1 MKEFIKPFF
10 SIFSVGFFL
19 FSISILLPFNLRNL
33 PFILFALL
41 AIYFLGQSKVN
52 LDPKYNALL
61 CINGSYFVATL
72 CSMFYTENHL
82 EGMENILSISPMV
95 ISPLVFYAV
104 YTRFSI
110 NHERATNFLYR
121 GFFYS
126 TVLFFLAILIY
137 SYLKGFITE
146 TYLLHYPERLHVK
159 FGKYSLHPLYA
170 SMFVVISLIFSAPI
184 IQDLKRKTS
193 KFAHLLAVGFLIL
206 ELLLLARKAAI
217 LISAVI
223 FLYYFIYYKNKR
235 GLIYFLATLSVF
247 SILAYTN
254 EFLRGRFVEF
264 TQTLMALDFK
274 NSGSTSTRLQTYSF
288 SLDAILKAPIFGYG
302 VGDAKDILGQYYAQN
317 NRPYYNAHNQFLGA
331 WLSSGIIGAGS
342 LIIILINGFK
352 MAIKSRDF
360 IYASVLFLFMSM
372 AFIEN
377 ILETQT
383 GILLFSFFVNF
394 FAFQGLK
401 NNISTNKNVY

>member
-10 SIFSVGFFL
+10 NIFSVGFFL

-72 CSMFYTENHL
+72 CSMLYTENHL

-110 NHERATNFLYR
+110 NHERAINFLYR

-146 TYLLHYPERLHVK
+146 TYLLHYPERLDVK

-206 ELLLLARKAAI
+206 ELLLFCL
-217 LISAVI
+217 
-223 FLYYFIYYKNKR
+223 LY
-235 GLIYFLATLSVF
+235 
-247 SILAYTN
+247 
-254 EFLRGRFVEF
+254 
-264 TQTLMALDFK
+264 
-274 NSGSTSTRLQTYSF
+274 TSPS
-288 SLDAILKAPIFGYG
+288 P
-302 VGDAKDILGQYYAQN
+302 
-317 NRPYYNAHNQFLGA
+317 
-331 WLSSGIIGAGS
+331 
-342 LIIILINGFK
+342 
-352 MAIKSRDF
+352 RDG
-360 IYASVLFLFMSM
+360 
-372 AFIEN
+372 
-377 ILETQT
+377 T
-383 GILLFSFFVNF
+383 
-394 FAFQGLK
+394 
-401 NNISTNKNVY
+401 